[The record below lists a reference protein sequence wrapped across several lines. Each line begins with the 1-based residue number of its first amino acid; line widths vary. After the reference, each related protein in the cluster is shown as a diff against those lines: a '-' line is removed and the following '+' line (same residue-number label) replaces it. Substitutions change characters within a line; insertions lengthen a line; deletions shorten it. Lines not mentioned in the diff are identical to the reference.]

1 MTWERMWTQTLVHR
15 RNMMWRETW
24 KRWLTP
30 NQGERPRKD
39 PSLTVLKRNEPCQH
53 LNLRFLAS
61 RSVRKY
67 IFVVY
72 TIHFYGDLVWT
83 SQVVLV
89 VKNKPANAG
98 DTGDTSLVPGLG
110 RSPGGGHG
118 NPPSILA
125 WRIPWTKK
133 SGGLQF
139 TGAAKSQ
146 TKLKWLS
153 MHSKLL

>member
-1 MTWERMWTQTLVHR
+1 MWTQTLVHR
-15 RNMMWRETW
+15 RNMMRRETW
-24 KRWLTP
+24 KRWPTP
-30 NQGERPRKD
+30 NQGERPGKD
-39 PSLTVLKRNEPCQH
+39 PSFTVLKRNEPCQH

-67 IFVVY
+67 ISVVY
-72 TIHFYGDLVWT
+72 TIHFYGALVWA

-118 NPPSILA
+118 NP
-125 WRIPWTKK
+125 
-133 SGGLQF
+133 LQYSCLENPMDQEVWWA
-139 TGAAKSQ
+139 TVHRGCKESDKTEVTQHAQ
-146 TKLKWLS
+146 
-153 MHSKLL
+153 